1 MAVKDLKIR
10 QVEAFRAVIKRRT
23 VTAAAMVLHVS
34 QPAVSRLIADF
45 ETSVGFRLFD
55 RQQGRLVATAE
66 ARVLYEEV
74 ERAFT
79 GLDRIALAAQQIRTM
94 RRGSLHVA
102 GSPAMALELLP
113 RAVAAFVRAHPGVD
127 VTLLTH
133 SSHTVVE
140 LVAARRCDIG
150 FAAEAVPHP
159 AVRLERLTQ
168 GPMRCIA
175 PPGHRLKA
183 RRIVRPEDLRDAPF
197 ISYPPSFDARAA
209 IDRVFVEH
217 DVARHLFVEAQL
229 SQTIAALVAQ
239 GAGVALIDPITASFM
254 KDRLVVRR
262 FEPAV
267 MDQIYLASA
276 IGQPLSA
283 LAQAFTAQT
292 RETLNGVL

>member
-1 MAVKDLKIR
+1 MTVKDLKIR
-10 QVEAFRAVIKRRT
+10 QVEAFRAVIERRT
-23 VTAAAMVLHVS
+23 VTAAAAMLHVS

-45 ETSVGFRLFD
+45 EASVGFRLFD

-66 ARVLYEEV
+66 AHVLFEEV

-94 RRGSLHVA
+94 RRGSLRIA

-113 RAVAAFVRAHPGVD
+113 RAVAAFVQAHPGVD

-133 SSHTVVE
+133 SSRTVVE

-159 AVRLERLTQ
+159 AVRLERLMQ
-168 GPMRCIA
+168 APMRCIA
-175 PPGHRLKA
+175 PPGHPLKA
-183 RRIVRPEDLRDAPF
+183 RRIVRPEDLRDASF
-197 ISYPPSFDARAA
+197 VSYPPSFDARTL

-217 DVARHLFVEAQL
+217 DVARRMCVEAQL

-239 GAGVALIDPITASFM
+239 GAGVALIDPITAAFM

-267 MDQIYLASA
+267 MDQVYLANA
-276 IGQPLSA
+276 IAQPVST
-283 LAQAFTAQT
+283 LAQAFVAQA
-292 RETLNGVL
+292 RETLDGIL